1 MKGKIFGGLL
11 ILLLLLPIACKG
23 PEVTPL
29 EEEVVT
35 PIPEVLAE
43 EGFALPE
50 IPRITCEEL
59 KQVMDNGVDFV
70 LVDTRLEFSFKE
82 GRLKGAINIS
92 DTPLP
97 PLTEEMI
104 TAKLLMLP
112 RDKLIV
118 LYCD

>member
-1 MKGKIFGGLL
+1 M
-11 ILLLLLPIACKG
+11 PTAT
-23 PEVTPL
+23 PVAVATPTPL
-29 EEEVVT
+29 EEQIPTPTPEEVV
-35 PIPEVLAE
+35 PEEVY
-43 EGFALPE
+43 LPE

-59 KQVMDNGVDFV
+59 KQAMDEGVGLV
-70 LVDTRLEFSFKE
+70 LVDTRIDFSFKE
-82 GRLKGAINIS
+82 EHIPGAINIP

-112 RDKLIV
+112 RDKLIA